1 MLLVYLVNGAISKLR
16 KGKNMN
22 PRSVKMQ
29 RKTICPSCHV
39 AVQLRPGKEPLSIC
53 PQCGEWIVNRGH
65 GRRAQRWDDVSERGS
80 WEDAD
85 GDRPSPE
92 E

>member
-1 MLLVYLVNGAISKLR
+1 
-16 KGKNMN
+16 
-22 PRSVKMQ
+22 MQ
-29 RKTICPSCHV
+29 RKTVRPSCHA
-39 AVQLRPGKEPLSIC
+39 AVRFRPGKEPLGIC

-65 GRRAQRWDDVSERGS
+65 GRRIQRWDDVSERGS